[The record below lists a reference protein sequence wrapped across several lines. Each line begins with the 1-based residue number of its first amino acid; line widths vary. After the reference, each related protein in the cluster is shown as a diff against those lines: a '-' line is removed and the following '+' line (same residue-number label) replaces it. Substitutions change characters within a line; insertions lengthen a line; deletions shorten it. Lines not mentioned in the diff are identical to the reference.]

1 MLRRC
6 LSSSGSTPVAGAE
19 LALAAVGA
27 EDGAALAAGVPS
39 DLGATSAGAGDE
51 AEVVVA
57 GSSVSAGR
65 LQAAKLTRIIPVTN
79 RKAVPPVA
87 LAATTAY

>member
-1 MLRRC
+1 
-6 LSSSGSTPVAGAE
+6 
-19 LALAAVGA
+19 
-27 EDGAALAAGVPS
+27 
-39 DLGATSAGAGDE
+39 
-51 AEVVVA
+51 VA